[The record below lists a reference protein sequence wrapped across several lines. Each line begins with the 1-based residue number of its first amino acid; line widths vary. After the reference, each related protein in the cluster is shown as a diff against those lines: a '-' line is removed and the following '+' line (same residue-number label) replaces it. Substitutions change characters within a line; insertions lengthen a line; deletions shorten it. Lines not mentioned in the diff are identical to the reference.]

1 VTFYRV
7 FPDPRLAIDPETDA
21 GITQLNSLYNVSP
34 EPSVRVNMI
43 VRPNGSTTGSD
54 GTSASISSASD
65 RALLRLIRA
74 MADVVIIGAETLRRE
89 RIPLPDN
96 IPLVVLSTSG
106 NIAANNIVSSPH
118 SGELVVVTSAVDAAA
133 QALGTHPHRIID
145 PGHPS
150 PSAEQIVALC
160 RAQGWNRL
168 LVEGGQQITTLFA
181 DAGVVDDVCLTLTGA
196 PQSEETPPVDWW
208 PKVSSWAT
216 AHLLMDDDRMLYH
229 RYTKESS
236 A

>member
-1 VTFYRV
+1 MTFYRV
-7 FPDPRLAIDPETDA
+7 FPDPRLAIDPKTDR
-21 GITQLNSLYNVSP
+21 GIEQLNTLYTMSMA
-34 EPSVRVNMI
+34 PSVRVNMI

-54 GTSASISSASD
+54 GTSGSLSSGSD
-65 RALLRLIRA
+65 RALLRIIRS
-74 MADVVIIGAETLRRE
+74 MADAVIIGAETLRRE
-89 RIPLPDN
+89 RIPLPHT

-106 NIAANNIVSSPH
+106 NIAVDNIVSGAH
-118 SGELVVVTSAVDAAA
+118 SGELIVVTSAVDTAA
-133 QALGTHPHRIID
+133 QTLGTHPHRIID

-150 PSAEQIVALC
+150 PSAEHIIALC

-181 DAGVVDDVCLTLTGA
+181 SAGVVDDVCLTLTGA
-196 PQSEETPPVDWW
+196 PLSEDTPPVDWW

-229 RYTKESS
+229 RYTRESS